1 MMELVFIE
9 QCITGVSITQ
19 AGAMRYTLAMKR

>member
-1 MMELVFIE
+1 MMEQFFVE
-9 QCITGVSITQ
+9 QCITDGSITQ

>member
-9 QCITGVSITQ
+9 QCITGGSITQ
-19 AGAMRYTLAMKR
+19 AGVMRYTLAMKS